1 MANTFAGLGKKIRL
15 FEEKNGAMKSYRQVL
30 WGDWLEIDPNRQKKD
45 GHLPILWA
53 KNDAE
58 KRKELWIKESQTS
71 SARPLEL
78 IFVDVGQGDGCVMIS
93 PERGNEE
100 RIVIIDAGESDN
112 MKRFI
117 EGRFKAYRGFDF
129 HAAVLTHPDKD
140 HYLGFKE
147 IFENQAIGFEF
158 IYHNGLMELPVS
170 GSFEKVGGVAED
182 AAAGIIFINKLWQTR
197 EEVERDFD
205 DDSNFGDFEFPPVIH
220 AALKNPKIDEIEMVS
235 THHGTKVDNRTY
247 LPGFSPSDS
256 DDYQIELLG
265 PYVEFDSN
273 GEPKLRRIS
282 SNYGKTKNGHSV
294 LLRLTYGDFS
304 VFFGGDLNGTSERFL
319 LRKYTEE
326 ENVPRNGSAAYD
338 GFVEKARKRFRS
350 EIMKCCHHGATDV
363 SDIFL
368 DTVNP
373 ACFIISSGDS
383 EGHVHP
389 RPDLLGR
396 LGRFGRGDSPVLL
409 STELQRS
416 TREMES
422 QETVDKMLADVETL
436 FSSPTESRRDKLK
449 SKIEKLAQ
457 NNVDVYGAIYVK
469 TDGERLITAFK
480 KETDSLKDR
489 WFYFEYIIDE
499 NGGLKVV
506 S

>member
-1 MANTFAGLGKKIRL
+1 MANTFASLGKKIKL
-15 FEEKNGAMKSYRQVL
+15 WEKKNGAMKSYRQVL
-30 WGDWLEIDPNRQKKD
+30 WGDWLEIDSNRQKED
-45 GHLPILWA
+45 GYLPILWA
-53 KNDAE
+53 KNDPD
-58 KRKELWIKESQTS
+58 KRKELWVKESETS
-71 SARPLEL
+71 NTRPLEL

-100 RIVIIDAGESDN
+100 RIAIIDAGESDN

-129 HAAVLTHPDKD
+129 HAAILTHPDKD

-147 IFENQAIGFEF
+147 IFENHSIGFKH

-170 GSFEKVGGVAED
+170 GDFEKLGGVTDD
-182 AAAGIIFINKLWQTR
+182 AGTGIKFINNLWQNKDD
-197 EEVERDFD
+197 VERDFS
-205 DDSNFGDFEFPPVIH
+205 DDSDFGDFMFPPVIH
-220 AALKNPKIDEIEMVS
+220 AALKNPKIDDIEMMS
-235 THHGTKVDNRTY
+235 TQHGTKAEGRTY
-247 LPGFSPSDS
+247 LPGFSPNDG
-256 DDYQIELLG
+256 YQYQVEILG
-265 PYVEFDSN
+265 PYVEFDSD
-273 GEPKLRRIS
+273 GKPKLRRIS

-294 LLRLTYGDFS
+294 LLRLSYGKFS
-304 VFFGGDLNGTSERFL
+304 VFFGGDLNSTSERFL
-319 LRKYTEE
+319 LRQYTGEQS
-326 ENVPRNGSAAYD
+326 VPRAGSDEYAA
-338 GFVEKARKRFRS
+338 FIQKARARFRS
-350 EIMKCCHHGATDV
+350 EVMKCCHHGATDV

-368 DTVNP
+368 DSVNP

-416 TREMES
+416 AREMES
-422 QETVDKMLADVETL
+422 QEDVDKLLADVEAL
-436 FSSPTESRRDKLK
+436 FNSPTEFRRDKLK
-449 SKIEKLAQ
+449 DEIEKLAR

-469 TDGERLITAFK
+469 TDGVRLITAFK

-489 WFYFEYIIDE
+489 WFYFEYTIDDD
-499 NGGLKVV
+499 GSLRVA